1 MDKNIQIPG
10 FYIIRYQTAP
20 VVPAPFA
27 NFQTMKLQLVSE
39 DDLSVDFS
47 IKYTDREDLEED
59 EILDEGFTMN
69 DDFSWKGAVPAN
81 WIKEFQKIYTSSKII
96 RQREEKEFEDFVE
109 IEIEEDDKRVT
120 VYPVDKERWVY
131 FMQEFMQAILET
143 SGRELPFELTYL
155 DLDAQP
161 ASEVSLKASFA
172 TKVFTMSENG
182 GPDKLLDWG
191 FLQKV
196 MDTVY
201 RAEFVYDNASE
212 NKPKKGGKYI
222 YTGDQL
228 WYQLGVAVV
237 ETTAKSKD
245 LQMIESLFSKLV
257 R

>member
-1 MDKNIQIPG
+1 MDKNLQIPG
-10 FYIIRYQTAP
+10 FYIIRFQTAG
-20 VVPAPFA
+20 VVPAPYA
-27 NFQTMKLQLVSE
+27 NFQTIKLNLISE
-39 DDLSVDFS
+39 DDLSLDFS
-47 IKYTDREDLEED
+47 IKYTDREDLDED
-59 EILDEGFTMN
+59 EIIDEGFTLD

-81 WIKEFQKIYTSSKII
+81 WIKEFNAIYSTSKII

-131 FMQEFMQAILET
+131 FLQEFMQAILET

-155 DLDAQP
+155 DYDAEP
-161 ASEVSLKASFA
+161 KSEVALKASFA
-172 TKVFTMSENG
+172 DKTFTMSQNG
-182 GPDKLLDWG
+182 GPLKQLDWG

-201 RAEFVYDNASE
+201 RAEFIYDNASE
-212 NKPKKGGKYI
+212 KKPTKKGKYLYI
-222 YTGDQL
+222 GDQL
-228 WYQLGVAVV
+228 WYELGVAVV